1 MTYGMEGRTPL
12 IDKEL
17 FAKFFYLE
25 DKIKQKNGYGKY
37 LIRNFLKKKLRIMIH
52 FQKRRIYFAY

>member
-1 MTYGMEGRTPL
+1 MLDDFGMEGRTPL

-37 LIRNFLKKKLRIMIH
+37 LIRNFLKKN
-52 FQKRRIYFAY
+52 